1 MGVSANL
8 FGGKWNY
15 CRCKCGG
22 RWERS
27 GRSIW
32 KRIYHTLAHASG
44 SVWGSSKKSI
54 HTSCTI
60 YPELSGFTDRLASSD
75 CELLWTECEG
85 DWFQVHQH
93 VVCPGGGEHQGYISE
108 NTLAHLFTY
117 HGPFL
122 SLYCQWL
129 TLRKARERDRRNKI
143 KISHFFPEEQIN
155 FRRLGRDIF
164 RH

>member
-15 CRCKCGG
+15 CRCKCSG

-32 KRIYHTLAHASG
+32 KHIYHTLAHASG
-44 SVWGSSKKSI
+44 SVWGPSKKSI

-60 YPELSGFTDRLASSD
+60 YPELSRFTDRLASCD
-75 CELLWTECEG
+75 CELLWTECVG

-93 VVCPGGGEHQGYISE
+93 VVCPGGE
-108 NTLAHLFTY
+108 NIKAILQKILLLICAPIIGHFCHSIACGRT
-117 HGPFL
+117 
-122 SLYCQWL
+122 WL
-129 TLRKARERDRRNKI
+129 TLRKAREREREREAWQN
-143 KISHFFPEEQIN
+143 
-155 FRRLGRDIF
+155 
-164 RH
+164 